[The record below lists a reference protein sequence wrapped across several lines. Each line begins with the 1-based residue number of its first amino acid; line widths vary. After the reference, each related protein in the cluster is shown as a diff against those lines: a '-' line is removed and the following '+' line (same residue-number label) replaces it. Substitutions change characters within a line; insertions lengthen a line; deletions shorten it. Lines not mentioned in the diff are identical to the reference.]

1 MGCGGHGRGLAGE
14 KKRVAERTQLAF
26 RAMGDGG
33 REGRGS
39 VGSGKAWRE
48 LDGEV
53 NWLGM
58 HYQYLCTGEPQ
69 GVAKSNGNSSASV
82 EAVSAQA
89 PKQKPGGCPGLVIHM
104 TH

>member
-1 MGCGGHGRGLAGE
+1 MAGE
-14 KKRVAERTQLAF
+14 KKRVAERTQLSV
-26 RAMGDGG
+26 RARCDGG
-33 REGRGS
+33 REGQGS
-39 VGSGKAWRE
+39 VERWKAWRE
-48 LDGEV
+48 RGERRTG
-53 NWLGM
+53 WGM
-58 HYQYLCTGEPQ
+58 HYQYLCNGEPQ